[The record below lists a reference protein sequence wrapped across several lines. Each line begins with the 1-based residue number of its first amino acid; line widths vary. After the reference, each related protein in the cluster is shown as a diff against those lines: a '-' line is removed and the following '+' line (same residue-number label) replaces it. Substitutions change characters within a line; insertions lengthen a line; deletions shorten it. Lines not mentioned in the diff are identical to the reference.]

1 MILFIT
7 RNMQRWTNDF
17 YVFTGDTRIDF
28 GGGKAAKSP
37 PFFIFHLAFNTTATT
52 TVDQTGTSRRT
63 LFKFWIFDLVGELD
77 VKTDHLGFMHDERKT
92 ARLTVAMLMIDG
104 GRTNLDV
111 IFGTR
116 EQATAHFDQTETQ
129 MIMTYPPH
137 FPIRLRLQTLPCFGL
152 NFSLLPAFI

>member
-1 MILFIT
+1 
-7 RNMQRWTNDF
+7 MQRRTNDF

-37 PFFIFHLAFNTTATT
+37 HFFIFHLAFNTTATT

-63 LFKFWIFDLVGELD
+63 LFKSWIFDLVGELD

-92 ARLTVAMLMIDG
+92 ARLTVAMLTIDG

-116 EQATAHFDQTETQ
+116 EQATAHFDQTKTQ
-129 MIMTYPPH
+129 IIMTYPPH

-152 NFSLLPAFI
+152 NFSLLPAFT

>member
-1 MILFIT
+1 MIFMFSLAIP
-7 RNMQRWTNDF
+7 
-17 YVFTGDTRIDF
+17 GSILA
-28 GGGKAAKSP
+28 AAKQQNLHPFS
-37 PFFIFHLAFNTTATT
+37 FFILLLTRRRPQLSTRLAPRGGPCLNF
-52 TVDQTGTSRRT
+52 G
-63 LFKFWIFDLVGELD
+63 FFDLVGELD